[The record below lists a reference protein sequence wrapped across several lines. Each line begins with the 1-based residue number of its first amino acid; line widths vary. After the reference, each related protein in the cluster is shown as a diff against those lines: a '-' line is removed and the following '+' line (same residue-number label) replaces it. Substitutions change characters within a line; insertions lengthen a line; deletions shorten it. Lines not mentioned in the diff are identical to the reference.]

1 MKKITLLA
9 VLLFS
14 ITMMASAQNSKRTT
28 AYNYL
33 RKGKLDLAKENIDPA
48 VVHPKT
54 MEDAKTWFYYGNI
67 YIQIA
72 TSQLKAY
79 KDLDPDAL
87 NKAYIGYNN
96 CMKYDEN
103 DRYKAEILQNMIVIS
118 NNYYSKG
125 LGFYEHQEFKSAYQ
139 EFSQAVV
146 VNKSIGNVDTLAIYA
161 SAMTALAGEM
171 YPEAKTLYV
180 ELIEMGY
187 NNHTIY
193 TDLANIYKHNDNIPM
208 ATEVLNQGIAKFPN
222 EASLL
227 FAQINILLE
236 EKQYEQVITTLNKA
250 IELAPENHTLYFVQ
264 GQSYENMD
272 QNDEAIKSYLKAI
285 EIKADY
291 SDALFNLG
299 AIHYNKAVEIY
310 AQANDLPL
318 DAADKY
324 KEMTENA
331 KKDFLEAQPY
341 FERALVLLPDDANLK
356 SSLKQIYSKTGQL
369 DKVKD
374 LNN

>member
-14 ITMMASAQNSKRTT
+14 MTIMASAQNSKRTT

-48 VVHPKT
+48 VKHPKT

-72 TSQLKAY
+72 TSQLEAY
-79 KDLDPDAL
+79 KNLDPDAL
-87 NKAYIGYNN
+87 NKAYEGYNK
-96 CMKYDEN
+96 CMAYDEN
-103 DRYKAEILQNMIVIS
+103 GRYKAEILQNMIVIS
-118 NNYYSKG
+118 NNYYSRG
-125 LGFYEHQEFKSAYQ
+125 LSYYDAQDFKTAYQ
-139 EFSQAVV
+139 EFNQAVM
-146 VNKSIGNVDTLAIYA
+146 VNKSIDNVDTLAIYA
-161 SAMTALAGEM
+161 AAMTALAGEM
-171 YPEAKTLYV
+171 YPEAETAYV

-187 NNHTIY
+187 NNPAIY
-193 TDLANIYKHNDNIPM
+193 TDLANIYKHYKEIPR
-208 ATEVLNQGIAKFPN
+208 ATEVLKEGIAKYPN

-236 EKQYEQVITTLNKA
+236 EKEYEHVISTLNKA

-264 GQSYENMD
+264 GQSYENMKE
-272 QNDEAIKSYLKAI
+272 NDLAIKSYEKAI
-285 EIKADY
+285 EIKPDY

-310 AQANDLPL
+310 AEANDLPL

-324 KEMTENA
+324 KEMTESA
-331 KKDFLEAQPY
+331 KKYFLDAQPY
-341 FERALVLLPDDANLK
+341 FESALELTPDDANLIG
-356 SSLKQIYSKTGQL
+356 SLKQIYNKTGQT
-369 DKVKD
+369 DKAKA
-374 LNN
+374 LNK